1 MNDEDFVR
9 FFSRHLVSLSGWYH
23 ATSLT
28 QEESGQLQF
37 FSYSGFI
44 VSFHGLWCLATAGH
58 ILEDLEQH
66 LRERTLRVVSYALLD
81 DFGPE
86 VISHD
91 PIPFDYGR
99 APKYYINNKEAGLDF
114 ALIGLSSYYQGLL
127 QANGIVA
134 ISQENWEKQHEVDFG
149 KYMMIGLPQKAIEA
163 STSKSQGKVHFEAF
177 VRPMTIDIE
186 KLDELPEGTR
196 ETSYPRFIGKID
208 GEKPIATHTPV
219 EIVETENGWTIKYPN
234 DLGAA
239 AVIAKILCA
248 HIDENRRIILLLL
261 HYFINLYLFVASPH
275 IHGVYRWLQ
284 LLSLHVP
291 HHREHV

>member
-23 ATSLT
+23 ATRPNE
-28 QEESGQLQF
+28 EESGQLQF
-37 FSYSGFI
+37 FSYAGFI
-44 VSFHGLWCLATAGH
+44 ISFHGLWCLATAGH

-66 LRERTLRVVSYALLD
+66 LREGTIRVVRYALLD

-114 ALIGLSSYYQGLL
+114 ALIGLGHYYQGLL

-134 ISQENWEKQHEVDFG
+134 ISQENWAKQHEVDFG
-149 KYMMIGLPQKAIEA
+149 KHMMIGLPQKAIEA
-163 STSKSQGKVHFEAF
+163 STWKSQGKVHFEAF
-177 VRPMTIDIE
+177 VRPMTIDVE

-196 ETSYPRFIGKID
+196 ETRYPRFIGKINGD
-208 GEKPIATHTPV
+208 LPLDDISGMSGGPILGFSKEADKYWIVAMQSSWLSESKIVFGCPITIIADFVEKMVAETTLDV
-219 EIVETENGWTIKYPN
+219 EA
-234 DLGAA
+234 D
-239 AVIAKILCA
+239 
-248 HIDENRRIILLLL
+248 
-261 HYFINLYLFVASPH
+261 
-275 IHGVYRWLQ
+275 Q
-284 LLSLHVP
+284 
-291 HHREHV
+291 

>member
-66 LRERTLRVVSYALLD
+66 LREGTIQVVSYALLD

-114 ALIGLSSYYQGLL
+114 ALIGLSPYYQGLL

-163 STSKSQGKVHFEAF
+163 STWKSQDKVHFEAF

-208 GEKPIATHTPV
+208 GDLPLDDISGMSGGPILGFSKQADKYWIVAIQSSWLSASKIVFGCPITIIADFVEKMVA
-219 EIVETENGWTIKYPN
+219 EIPPDV
-234 DLGAA
+234 GA
-239 AVIAKILCA
+239 
-248 HIDENRRIILLLL
+248 E
-261 HYFINLYLFVASPH
+261 
-275 IHGVYRWLQ
+275 Q
-284 LLSLHVP
+284 
-291 HHREHV
+291 